1 MVGVVGSNPIAPT
14 RNGRK
19 SSGTRSFSKRPPQ
32 AGVLLSGF
40 RKTLGCADSRSGPT
54 LLPTVSNPLLRRIAR
69 VLQLSQAVALVLVIG
84 AAGVLVDS
92 ARRYGDANDLVA
104 HTHEVLDQLNQLR
117 AGLLRGGVAL
127 RNFVLVPQSEA
138 LQRLRGAAVDARQT
152 ADKLEMLVQDNPTQ
166 VGVAT
171 EVRSETLEITG
182 WYLASAVIGERDGV
196 ESLRN
201 GLDAR
206 ITSDS
211 SKRLRQLLDTME
223 GAERSLLAARQAGQE
238 RGLES
243 VKRSALMLAALFI
256 AFTLGTFVY
265 ASRLVRASDRDMTH
279 LATTADTDQLTG
291 LANRRSLERRA
302 RELAGQPISVLVFD
316 LDDFK
321 PVNDRHGH
329 AAGDAV
335 LRAVGQRLR
344 AQCRDGDVAARVGG
358 DEFVLLLAGAPDEFR
373 LAQIRQRLLQ
383 ALIEPIAI
391 EGGTVSV
398 GASIGYAVGDGGTRY
413 ERLLEAADDMSYEEK
428 KRRKLRA
435 PLRA

>member
-1 MVGVVGSNPIAPT
+1 
-14 RNGRK
+14 
-19 SSGTRSFSKRPPQ
+19 
-32 AGVLLSGF
+32 
-40 RKTLGCADSRSGPT
+40 
-54 LLPTVSNPLLRRIAR
+54 LLRRIAR

-182 WYLASAVIGERDGV
+182 WYLASVVIGERDGV

-329 AAGDAV
+329 VAGDAV

>member
-1 MVGVVGSNPIAPT
+1 V
-14 RNGRK
+14 
-19 SSGTRSFSKRPPQ
+19 
-32 AGVLLSGF
+32 LSGF

-182 WYLASAVIGERDGV
+182 WYLASVVIGERDGV

-329 AAGDAV
+329 VAGDAV

>member
-1 MVGVVGSNPIAPT
+1 M
-14 RNGRK
+14 
-19 SSGTRSFSKRPPQ
+19 
-32 AGVLLSGF
+32 
-40 RKTLGCADSRSGPT
+40 
-54 LLPTVSNPLLRRIAR
+54 PTVSNPLLRRIAR

-243 VKRSALMLAALFI
+243 VKRSALVLAALFI

>member
-1 MVGVVGSNPIAPT
+1 M
-14 RNGRK
+14 R
-19 SSGTRSFSKRPPQ
+19 RSWPPHP
-32 AGVLLSGF
+32 LL
-40 RKTLGCADSRSGPT
+40 A
-54 LLPTVSNPLLRRIAR
+54 TVSNPLLRRIAR

-117 AGLLRGGVAL
+117 SGLLRGGIAL
-127 RNFVLVPQSEA
+127 RNFALVPQAEA
-138 LQRLRGAAVDARQT
+138 LQRLRAAADDARQT
-152 ADKLEMLVQDNPTQ
+152 AETLGSLVQDNPSQ
-166 VGVAT
+166 LGLAA

-182 WYLASAVIGERDGV
+182 WYLSSAVIADRDGA
-196 ESLRN
+196 EALRH

-206 ITSDS
+206 ITNDA

-223 GAERSLLAARQAGQE
+223 RAERALLTARQAEQK
-238 RGLES
+238 RGLLA
-243 VKRSALMLAALFI
+243 VKRSALALAALFI
-256 AFTLGTFVY
+256 AFTLWTIAY
-265 ASRLVRASDRDMTH
+265 ASRLVRASDRDMTQ
-279 LATTADTDQLTG
+279 LATTADTDLLTG
-291 LANRRSLERRA
+291 LANRRSLARRA
-302 RELAGQPISVLVFD
+302 QELAGRPISVIVFD

-344 AQCRDGDVAARVGG
+344 AQCRDGDLPARVGG
-358 DEFVLLLAGAPDEFR
+358 DEFVLLFSGAPDEFR
-373 LAQIRQRLLQ
+373 MAQIRQRLLQ
-383 ALIEPIAI
+383 ALTEPIAI
-391 EGGTVSV
+391 DGGMVTV
-398 GASIGYAVGDGGTRY
+398 GASIGYAVGDGQTSY

-428 KRRKLRA
+428 KRRKLRT

>member
-1 MVGVVGSNPIAPT
+1 M
-14 RNGRK
+14 RR
-19 SSGTRSFSKRPPQ
+19 FPQ
-32 AGVLLSGF
+32 
-40 RKTLGCADSRSGPT
+40 RPT

-152 ADKLEMLVQDNPTQ
+152 ADKLEMLVRDNPTQ

-243 VKRSALMLAALFI
+243 VKRSALVLAALFI

-265 ASRLVRASDRDMTH
+265 AGRLVRASDRDMMH

-373 LAQIRQRLLQ
+373 LAQIRQRLLH

-435 PLRA
+435 PMRA

>member
-1 MVGVVGSNPIAPT
+1 MA
-14 RNGRK
+14 
-19 SSGTRSFSKRPPQ
+19 
-32 AGVLLSGF
+32 
-40 RKTLGCADSRSGPT
+40 
-54 LLPTVSNPLLRRIAR
+54 TVSNPLLRRIAR

-117 AGLLRGGVAL
+117 SGLLRGGIAL
-127 RNFVLVPQSEA
+127 RNFALVPQAEA
-138 LQRLRGAAVDARQT
+138 LQRLRAAAGDARQT
-152 ADKLEMLVQDNPTQ
+152 AEKLESLVQDNPAQ
-166 VGVAT
+166 LGVAA

-182 WYLASAVIGERDGV
+182 WYLASAVIGDRDGA
-196 ESLRN
+196 EALRH

-206 ITSDS
+206 ITNDA

-223 GAERSLLAARQAGQE
+223 RTERSLLASRQAGQE
-238 RGLES
+238 RGLQS
-243 VKRSALMLAALFI
+243 VKRSALALAALFI
-256 AFTLGTFVY
+256 AFTLWTIGY

-279 LATTADTDQLTG
+279 LATTADTDPLTG

-302 RELAGQPISVLVFD
+302 RELAGQPISVIVFD

-344 AQCRDGDVAARVGG
+344 AQCRDGDLPARVGG
-358 DEFVLLLAGAPDEFR
+358 DEFVLLLSGAPDEFR

-383 ALIEPIAI
+383 ALTEPIAI
-391 EGGTVSV
+391 DGGTVSV
-398 GASIGYAVGDGGTRY
+398 GASIGYAVGDGRTSY
-413 ERLLEAADDMSYEEK
+413 ERLLEIADDMSYEEK